1 MHNRSCFHSK
11 KISGT
16 TNADHRALEKRATAT
31 GCMTEKTH
39 VEEKPLHCIVCFDQ
53 NVTVFA
59 GRLSKSTGQLMLMR
73 ASGVENAISA
83 ILFL

>member
-1 MHNRSCFHSK
+1 MCNRDRMYDGK
-11 KISGT
+11 DTRRG
-16 TNADHRALEKRATAT
+16 
-31 GCMTEKTH
+31 
-39 VEEKPLHCIVCFDQ
+39 KPLHCIVCFDQ